1 MNERSQKRIQKST
14 SRQSN
19 TDAVND
25 KSSDEVLHDRAM
37 AAPCDA
43 HSFNKFGEV

>member
-1 MNERSQKRIQKST
+1 MNKRSQKRIQKST

-25 KSSDEVLHDRAM
+25 KSSDEVLHDCPT
-37 AAPCDA
+37 AAPRDA
-43 HSFNKFGEV
+43 HSFDKFIEV